1 MKKISTSK
9 FDILSETFL
18 GNSILFD
25 DINLAIS
32 GYTLV
37 WSDNASMYFKDYVV
51 YTSRYFRVYVL

>member
-37 WSDNASMYFKDYVV
+37 
-51 YTSRYFRVYVL
+51 